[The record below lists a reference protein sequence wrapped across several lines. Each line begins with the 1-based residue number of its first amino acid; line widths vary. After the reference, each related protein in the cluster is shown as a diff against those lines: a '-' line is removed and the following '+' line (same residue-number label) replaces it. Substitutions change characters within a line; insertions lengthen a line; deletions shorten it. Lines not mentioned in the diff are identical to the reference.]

1 MILAASD
8 LIICVTLV
16 LNGCALLSG
25 KIRNYQL
32 EPLQGTLAARQE
44 PDDETRELLDDDQDD
59 QDDSASPTLAYSTS
73 TKPLTSVLLDSSS
86 PLAQRALRAVQ
97 AIRRYSFLLI
107 VWNVMFLCLM
117 IFVFRE

>member
-16 LNGCALLSG
+16 LNGSALLSG
-25 KIRNYQL
+25 KIRKYQL
-32 EPLQGTLAARQE
+32 EPLQGISPAEQE
-44 PDDETRELLDDDQDD
+44 PDDETRGLLDDQYN
-59 QDDSASPTLAYSTS
+59 QVDSAIM
-73 TKPLTSVLLDSSS
+73 LDSKG
-86 PLAQRALRAVQ
+86 PLAQRAFRAMQ
-97 AIRRYSFLLI
+97 AIRKYSFLLI

>member
-16 LNGCALLSG
+16 LNGSALLSG
-25 KIRNYQL
+25 KIRNY

-44 PDDETRELLDDDQDD
+44 PDDETRELLDDQDD
-59 QDDSASPTLAYSTS
+59 QGDSASPTLAYSTS

-107 VWNVMFLCLM
+107 VWNMMFLCLM

>member
-32 EPLQGTLAARQE
+32 EPLHGTLAARQE
-44 PDDETRELLDDDQDD
+44 PDDETRELLDDQDD